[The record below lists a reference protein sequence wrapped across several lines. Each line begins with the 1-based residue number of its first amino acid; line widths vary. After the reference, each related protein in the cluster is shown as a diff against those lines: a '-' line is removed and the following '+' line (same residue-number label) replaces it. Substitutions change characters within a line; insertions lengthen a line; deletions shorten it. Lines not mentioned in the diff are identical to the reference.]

1 MNRYKLIILILPIAI
16 SAQSDLYPIEDYYGG
31 GIGYSPMYMILDS
44 IPGASK
50 LKQVGVNPDNFNS
63 PFVIHGGEGF
73 TQISGRWRLG
83 GYAGIGTSR
92 ISNALSV
99 ILAVETNGYPGIQ
112 DTTTIIITDQ
122 GLPDPIIRDSTEN
135 YTGIFVP
142 TIEAKFTFMI
152 SAVTLEYVVP
162 IFRDLEIASGAMFGI
177 GRTIISIDQ
186 NTGTP
191 RWDESF
197 SNNFGQVLNDT
208 LIYTI
213 DATGSPSSEAAID
226 ALQGAY
232 LPPLASNAGMTNLS
246 GTFFNFQP
254 YVAVK
259 WQITDRVGLRLSI
272 GYNKG
277 VIRAGQ
283 WQLND
288 RFQISD
294 SPESSLS
301 GLSFRTMIYFGL

>member
-1 MNRYKLIILILPIAI
+1 MNRCKLIILILPIVI
-16 SAQSDLYPIEDYYGG
+16 FAQSDLYPVEDYFGG

-63 PFVIHGGEGF
+63 PFVVHGGEGF

-99 ILAVETNGYPGIQ
+99 KLAVESNGYPGIQ
-112 DTTTIIITDQ
+112 FVDNENGI
-122 GLPDPIIRDSTEN
+122 PYDSDETAD

-142 TIEAKFTFMI
+142 TLEAKFTFMI
-152 SAVTLEYVVP
+152 GAATLEYVVP

-177 GRTIISIDQ
+177 GRAVISIDQ

-191 RWDESF
+191 RWDASF
-197 SNNFGQVLNDT
+197 SNNFGQIINDT
-208 LIYTI
+208 LIYEI
-213 DATGSPSSEAAID
+213 DSTGTTARAAID
-226 ALQGAY
+226 ALQGSY
-232 LPPLASNAGMTNLS
+232 LPPQASSAGMTNLS
-246 GTFFNFQP
+246 SAFFNFQP
-254 YVAVK
+254 YIAVK

-272 GYNKG
+272 GFNKG

-283 WQLND
+283 WKLND

>member
-1 MNRYKLIILILPIAI
+1 MNRYKLIILTLPIVI
-16 SAQSDLYPIEDYYGG
+16 FAQSDLYPVEDYYGG

-50 LKQVGVNPDNFNS
+50 LRQVGVNPDNFNS

-99 ILAVETNGYPGIQ
+99 LFGVETNGIEGIQ
-112 DTTTIIITDQ
+112 TTANDTSQ
-122 GLPDPIIRDSTEN
+122 PDLTEK

-142 TIEAKFTFMI
+142 TLEAKFTFMI
-152 SAVTLEYVVP
+152 SAITLEYVVP
-162 IFRDLEIASGAMFGI
+162 IFRDLEIASGAMFGV

-191 RWDESF
+191 RWDASF
-197 SNNFGQVLNDT
+197 SNNFGQVVNDT
-208 LIYTI
+208 LIYEI
-213 DATGSPSSEAAID
+213 DYTGDAPQDTID
-226 ALQGAY
+226 ALQGSY
-232 LPPLASNAGMTNLS
+232 LPPQASSAGMTNLS

-272 GYNKG
+272 GFNKG

-283 WQLND
+283 WKLND

-294 SPESSLS
+294 SPESALS

>member
-1 MNRYKLIILILPIAI
+1 MNRYKLIILTLPIVI
-16 SAQSDLYPIEDYYGG
+16 FAQSDLYPVEDYYGG

-50 LKQVGVNPDNFNS
+50 LRQAGVNPDNFNS

-99 ILAVETNGYPGIQ
+99 LFGVETNGIEGIQ
-112 DTTTIIITDQ
+112 TAANDTAQSDFTVKY
-122 GLPDPIIRDSTEN
+122 N
-135 YTGIFVP
+135 GIFVP
-142 TIEAKFTFMI
+142 TLEAKFTFMI
-152 SAVTLEYVVP
+152 SAITLEYVVP
-162 IFRDLEIASGAMFGI
+162 IFRDLEIASGAMFGL

-191 RWDESF
+191 RWDASF
-197 SNNFGQVLNDT
+197 SNNFGQVINDT
-208 LIYTI
+208 LIYTV
-213 DATGSPSSEAAID
+213 DTTGTTLDAAID
-226 ALQGAY
+226 ALQGSY
-232 LPPLASNAGMTNLS
+232 LSPQTSSAGMTNLS

-272 GYNKG
+272 GFNKG

-283 WQLND
+283 WKLND

-294 SPESSLS
+294 SPESALS

>member
-1 MNRYKLIILILPIAI
+1 MNRYKLIILTLPIVI
-16 SAQSDLYPIEDYYGG
+16 FAQSDLYPVEDYYGG

-50 LKQVGVNPDNFNS
+50 LRQVGVNPDNFNS

-99 ILAVETNGYPGIQ
+99 LFGVETNGVEGIQ
-112 DTTTIIITDQ
+112 TA
-122 GLPDPIIRDSTEN
+122 DSDSAQKDFTAKYN
-135 YTGIFVP
+135 GIFVP
-142 TIEAKFTFMI
+142 TLEAKFTFMI
-152 SAVTLEYVVP
+152 SSITLEYVVP
-162 IFRDLEIASGAMFGI
+162 IFRDLEIASGAMFGL

-191 RWDESF
+191 RWDASF
-197 SNNFGQVLNDT
+197 SNNFGQVINDT
-208 LIYTI
+208 LIYTV
-213 DATGSPSSEAAID
+213 DATGTTPQAAID
-226 ALQGAY
+226 ALQGSY
-232 LPPLASNAGMTNLS
+232 LPPQASSAGMTNLS

-272 GYNKG
+272 GFNKG

-283 WQLND
+283 WKLND

-294 SPESSLS
+294 SPESALS

>member
-1 MNRYKLIILILPIAI
+1 MNRYKLIILILPIVI
-16 SAQSDLYPIEDYYGG
+16 SAQSDLYPVEDYYGG

-50 LKQVGVNPDNFNS
+50 LRQVGVNPDNFNS

-99 ILAVETNGYPGIQ
+99 LFGVETNGIEGIQ
-112 DTTTIIITDQ
+112 TTANDTSQ
-122 GLPDPIIRDSTEN
+122 PDLTEK

-142 TIEAKFTFMI
+142 TLEAKFTFMI
-152 SAVTLEYVVP
+152 SAITLEYVVP

-197 SNNFGQVLNDT
+197 SNNFGQVINDT
-208 LIYTI
+208 LVYEI
-213 DATGSPSSEAAID
+213 DTTGTTSNLAID

-232 LPPLASNAGMTNLS
+232 LPPLASSAGMTNLS

-254 YVAVK
+254 YIAVK

-283 WQLND
+283 WKLND

-294 SPESSLS
+294 SPESALS

>member
-1 MNRYKLIILILPIAI
+1 MNRYKLIILILPIVI
-16 SAQSDLYPIEDYYGG
+16 SAQSDLYPVEDYYGG

-50 LKQVGVNPDNFNS
+50 LRQVGVNPDNFNS

-99 ILAVETNGYPGIQ
+99 LFAVDTNGIEGIQ
-112 DTTTIIITDQ
+112 NTIIYDAATNPGEIDTIQ
-122 GLPDPIIRDSTEN
+122 PDLTRN

-142 TIEAKFTFMI
+142 TLEAKFTFMI

-162 IFRDLEIASGAMFGI
+162 IFRDLEIASGAMFGL

-191 RWDESF
+191 RWDASF

-213 DATGSPSSEAAID
+213 DATGTTPQLAID
-226 ALQGAY
+226 ELQGAY

-254 YVAVK
+254 YLAVK

-294 SPESSLS
+294 SPESALS

>member
-1 MNRYKLIILILPIAI
+1 MNRYKLIILTLPIVI
-16 SAQSDLYPIEDYYGG
+16 FAQSDLYPVEDYYGG

-50 LKQVGVNPDNFNS
+50 LRQVGVNPDNFNS

-99 ILAVETNGYPGIQ
+99 LFAVETNGVEGIQ
-112 DTTTIIITDQ
+112 TA
-122 GLPDPIIRDSTEN
+122 DSDSAQKDFTAKYN
-135 YTGIFVP
+135 GIFVP
-142 TIEAKFTFMI
+142 TLEAKFTFMI
-152 SAVTLEYVVP
+152 SAITLEYVVP
-162 IFRDLEIASGAMFGI
+162 IFRDLEIASGAMFGF

-191 RWDESF
+191 RWDASF
-197 SNNFGQVLNDT
+197 SNNFGQVINDT
-208 LIYTI
+208 LIYTV
-213 DATGSPSSEAAID
+213 DATGTTPQAATD
-226 ALQGAY
+226 ALQGSY
-232 LPPLASNAGMTNLS
+232 LPPQASSAVMTNLS

-272 GYNKG
+272 GFNKG

-283 WQLND
+283 WKLND

-294 SPESSLS
+294 SPESALS

>member
-1 MNRYKLIILILPIAI
+1 MNRYKLIILILPIVI
-16 SAQSDLYPIEDYYGG
+16 SAQSDLYPVEDYYGG

-99 ILAVETNGYPGIQ
+99 ILAVETNGLEGIQ
-112 DTTTIIITDQ
+112 DTSTTEIIN
-122 GLPDPIIRDSTEN
+122 GNPIRYERDATEN

-162 IFRDLEIASGAMFGI
+162 IFRDLEVASGAMFGI

-191 RWDESF
+191 RWDASF

-213 DATGSPSSEAAID
+213 DTTGTNPQAAID

-232 LPPLASNAGMTNLS
+232 LPPLASSAGMTNLS

-254 YVAVK
+254 YIAVK

-283 WQLND
+283 WKLND

-294 SPESSLS
+294 SPESAYS

>member
-1 MNRYKLIILILPIAI
+1 MNRYKLIILILPIVI

-99 ILAVETNGYPGIQ
+99 ILAVETNDLVGFQ
-112 DTTTIIITDQ
+112 DTDTDTIEGGISVTYDPDTTA
-122 GLPDPIIRDSTEN
+122 N

-191 RWDESF
+191 RWDASF

-213 DATGSPSSEAAID
+213 DTTGTTSHLAID

-283 WQLND
+283 WKLND

-294 SPESSLS
+294 SPESALS

>member
-1 MNRYKLIILILPIAI
+1 MF
-16 SAQSDLYPIEDYYGG
+16 AQSDLYPVEDYYGG

-50 LKQVGVNPDNFNS
+50 LRQVGVNPDNFNS

-83 GYAGIGTSR
+83 GYAGVGTSR

-99 ILAVETNGYPGIQ
+99 ILAVDTNGLEGIQ
-112 DTTTIIITDQ
+112 DTTTTIITGGTSVEYD
-122 GLPDPIIRDSTEN
+122 PDTIEN

-162 IFRDLEIASGAMFGI
+162 IFRDLEVASGAMFGI
-177 GRTIISIDQ
+177 GKTIISIDQ

-191 RWDESF
+191 RWDASF

-208 LIYTI
+208 LVYAI
-213 DATGSPSSEAAID
+213 DTTGTTSQAAID

>member
-1 MNRYKLIILILPIAI
+1 MNRYKLIILVLPIVI
-16 SAQSDLYPIEDYYGG
+16 FAQSNLYPVEDYYGG

-99 ILAVETNGYPGIQ
+99 LFAVDTNGIEGIQ
-112 DTTTIIITDQ
+112 NTITIINTGGGNDTTQKD
-122 GLPDPIIRDSTEN
+122 LTEN

-142 TIEAKFTFMI
+142 TLEAKFTFMI
-152 SAVTLEYVVP
+152 SAITLEYVVP
-162 IFRDLEIASGAMFGI
+162 IFRDLEIASGAMFGL

-191 RWDESF
+191 RWDASF
-197 SNNFGQVLNDT
+197 SNNFGQVINDT
-208 LIYTI
+208 LIYTV
-213 DATGSPSSEAAID
+213 DATGTTPQAAID
-226 ALQGAY
+226 ALQGSY
-232 LPPLASNAGMTNLS
+232 LSPQTSSAGMTNLS
-246 GTFFNFQP
+246 GSFFNFQP

-272 GYNKG
+272 GFNKG

-283 WQLND
+283 WKLND

-294 SPESSLS
+294 SPESALS

>member
-1 MNRYKLIILILPIAI
+1 MNRYKLIILILPIVI
-16 SAQSDLYPIEDYYGG
+16 SAQSDLYPVEDYYGG

-50 LKQVGVNPDNFNS
+50 LRQVGVNPDNFNS

-99 ILAVETNGYPGIQ
+99 LFGVETNGVEGIQ
-112 DTTTIIITDQ
+112 TADNDTAQSDFTAKY
-122 GLPDPIIRDSTEN
+122 N
-135 YTGIFVP
+135 GIFVP
-142 TIEAKFTFMI
+142 TLEAKFTFMI
-152 SAVTLEYVVP
+152 SAITLEYVVP
-162 IFRDLEIASGAMFGI
+162 IFRDLEIASGAMFGL

-191 RWDESF
+191 RWDASF
-197 SNNFGQVLNDT
+197 SNNFGQVINDT
-208 LIYTI
+208 LIYTV
-213 DATGSPSSEAAID
+213 DATGTTPEAATD
-226 ALQGAY
+226 ALQGSY
-232 LPPLASNAGMTNLS
+232 LPPQASSAGMTNLS

-272 GYNKG
+272 GFNKG

-283 WQLND
+283 WKLND

-294 SPESSLS
+294 SPESALS

>member
-1 MNRYKLIILILPIAI
+1 MNRYKLIILILPIVI
-16 SAQSDLYPIEDYYGG
+16 SAQSDLYPVEDYYGG

-99 ILAVETNGYPGIQ
+99 ILAVDTNGLEGIQ
-112 DTTTIIITDQ
+112 DTDTTIIID
-122 GLPDPIIRDSTEN
+122 GISFPYDPDTTAN

-162 IFRDLEIASGAMFGI
+162 IFRDLEIASGAMFGL

-191 RWDESF
+191 RWDASF

-213 DATGSPSSEAAID
+213 DTTGTNPVDAID

-254 YVAVK
+254 YIAVK

-283 WQLND
+283 WKLND

>member
-1 MNRYKLIILILPIAI
+1 MNRCKLIILILPIVI
-16 SAQSDLYPIEDYYGG
+16 FAQSDLYPVEDYFGG

-63 PFVIHGGEGF
+63 PFVVHGGEGF

-99 ILAVETNGYPGIQ
+99 KLAVESNGYPGIQ
-112 DTTTIIITDQ
+112 FVDNENGI
-122 GLPDPIIRDSTEN
+122 PYDSDETAD

-142 TIEAKFTFMI
+142 TLEAKFTFMI
-152 SAVTLEYVVP
+152 GAATLEYVVP

-177 GRTIISIDQ
+177 GRAVISIDQ

-191 RWDESF
+191 RWDASF
-197 SNNFGQVLNDT
+197 SNNFGQIINDT
-208 LIYTI
+208 LIYEI
-213 DATGSPSSEAAID
+213 DSTGTTARAAID
-226 ALQGAY
+226 ALHGSY
-232 LPPLASNAGMTNLS
+232 LPPQASSAGMTNLS
-246 GTFFNFQP
+246 SAFFNFQP
-254 YVAVK
+254 YIAVK

-272 GYNKG
+272 GFNKG

-283 WQLND
+283 WKLND

>member
-1 MNRYKLIILILPIAI
+1 MNRYKLIILTLPIVI
-16 SAQSDLYPIEDYYGG
+16 FAQSDLYPVEDYYGG

-50 LKQVGVNPDNFNS
+50 LRQVGVNPDNFNS

-99 ILAVETNGYPGIQ
+99 LFGVETNGVEGIQ
-112 DTTTIIITDQ
+112 TA
-122 GLPDPIIRDSTEN
+122 DSDSAQKDFTAKYN
-135 YTGIFVP
+135 GIFVP
-142 TIEAKFTFMI
+142 TLEAKFTFMI
-152 SAVTLEYVVP
+152 SSITLEYVVP
-162 IFRDLEIASGAMFGI
+162 IFRDLEIASGAMFGL

-191 RWDESF
+191 RWDASF
-197 SNNFGQVLNDT
+197 SNNFGQVINDT
-208 LIYTI
+208 LIYTV
-213 DATGSPSSEAAID
+213 DATGTTPEDATE
-226 ALQGAY
+226 ALQGSY
-232 LPPLASNAGMTNLS
+232 LPPQASSAGMTNLS

-272 GYNKG
+272 GFNKG

-283 WQLND
+283 WKLND

-294 SPESSLS
+294 SPESALS

>member
-1 MNRYKLIILILPIAI
+1 MNRYKLIILILPIVI
-16 SAQSDLYPIEDYYGG
+16 SAQSDLYPVEDYYGG

-50 LKQVGVNPDNFNS
+50 LRQVGVNPDNFNS

-99 ILAVETNGYPGIQ
+99 KLAVDTNGLEGIQ
-112 DTTTIIITDQ
+112 DTATIEIID
-122 GLPDPIIRDSTEN
+122 GNPFEYDPDTTEN

-142 TIEAKFTFMI
+142 TLEAKFTFMI

-162 IFRDLEIASGAMFGI
+162 IFRDLEIASGAMFGV
-177 GRTIISIDQ
+177 GKTVISIDQ

-191 RWDESF
+191 RWDASF

-208 LIYTI
+208 LIYSI
-213 DATGSPSSEAAID
+213 DATPGNAQTAID
-226 ALQGAY
+226 DLQGSY
-232 LPPLASNAGMTNLS
+232 LPALASSAGMTNLS

-283 WQLND
+283 WKLND

>member
-1 MNRYKLIILILPIAI
+1 MNRYKLIILILPIVI

-99 ILAVETNGYPGIQ
+99 ILAVDTNGLEGIQ
-112 DTTTIIITDQ
+112 DTDTTIIID
-122 GLPDPIIRDSTEN
+122 GISFPYDPDTTAN

-162 IFRDLEIASGAMFGI
+162 IFRDLEIASGAMFGL

-191 RWDESF
+191 RWDASF
-197 SNNFGQVLNDT
+197 SNNFGQIINDT
-208 LIYTI
+208 LYYAI
-213 DATGSPSSEAAID
+213 DITGTTAQAAFD
-226 ALQGAY
+226 ALQGSY
-232 LPPLASNAGMTNLS
+232 LPPLASSAGMTSIS

-283 WQLND
+283 WKLND

-294 SPESSLS
+294 SPKSSLS

>member
-1 MNRYKLIILILPIAI
+1 MNRYKLIILILPIVI
-16 SAQSDLYPIEDYYGG
+16 SAQSDLYPVEDYYGG

-99 ILAVETNGYPGIQ
+99 ILAVETNGLEGIQ
-112 DTTTIIITDQ
+112 DTSTTEIIN
-122 GLPDPIIRDSTEN
+122 GNPFRYERDSTEN

-162 IFRDLEIASGAMFGI
+162 IFRDLEVASGAMFGI

-191 RWDESF
+191 RWDASF

-213 DATGSPSSEAAID
+213 DTTGTNPQAAID

-232 LPPLASNAGMTNLS
+232 LPPLASSAGMTNLS

-254 YVAVK
+254 YIAVK

-283 WQLND
+283 WKLND

-294 SPESSLS
+294 SPESALS

>member
-1 MNRYKLIILILPIAI
+1 MNRYKLITLILPIVI
-16 SAQSDLYPIEDYYGG
+16 FAQSDLYPVEDYYGG

-50 LKQVGVNPDNFNS
+50 LRQVGVNPDNFNS

-99 ILAVETNGYPGIQ
+99 ILAVETNGLEGIQ
-112 DTTTIIITDQ
+112 DTDTT
-122 GLPDPIIRDSTEN
+122 RN

-191 RWDESF
+191 RWDASF
-197 SNNFGQVLNDT
+197 SNNFGQVMNDT
-208 LIYTI
+208 LIYI
-213 DATGSPSSEAAID
+213 VDDTGTTPEAAID
-226 ALQGAY
+226 ALQGSY
-232 LPPLASNAGMTNLS
+232 LPPQASSAGMTNLS

-283 WQLND
+283 WKLND
-288 RFQISD
+288 RFQVSD
-294 SPESSLS
+294 SPKSALS

>member
-1 MNRYKLIILILPIAI
+1 MNRYKLIILILPIVI
-16 SAQSDLYPIEDYYGG
+16 SAQSDLYPVEDYYGG

-99 ILAVETNGYPGIQ
+99 ILAVETNGLEGIQ
-112 DTTTIIITDQ
+112 DTSTTEIIN
-122 GLPDPIIRDSTEN
+122 GNPFRYERDSTEN

-162 IFRDLEIASGAMFGI
+162 IFRDLEVASGAMFGI

-191 RWDESF
+191 RWDASF

-213 DATGSPSSEAAID
+213 DTTGTNPQAAID

-232 LPPLASNAGMTNLS
+232 LPPLASSAGMTNLS

-254 YVAVK
+254 YIAVK

-283 WQLND
+283 WKLND

-294 SPESSLS
+294 SPESAYS

>member
-1 MNRYKLIILILPIAI
+1 MNRYKLIILVLPIVI
-16 SAQSDLYPIEDYYGG
+16 FAQSDLYPVEDYYGG

-63 PFVIHGGEGF
+63 TFVIHGGEGF

-99 ILAVETNGYPGIQ
+99 LFAVDTNGIEGIQ
-112 DTTTIIITDQ
+112 NTITINQPEPGVIDTTQ
-122 GLPDPIIRDSTEN
+122 RDFTAI

-142 TIEAKFTFMI
+142 TLEAKFTFMI
-152 SAVTLEYVVP
+152 SAITLEYVVP
-162 IFRDLEIASGAMFGI
+162 IFRDLEIASGAMFGL

-191 RWDESF
+191 RWDASF

-208 LIYTI
+208 LIYTV
-213 DATGSPSSEAAID
+213 DAAGTTPQAAID
-226 ALQGAY
+226 ALQGSY
-232 LPPLASNAGMTNLS
+232 LSPQASSAGMTNLS

-254 YVAVK
+254 YIAVK

-272 GYNKG
+272 GFNKG

-283 WQLND
+283 WKLND

-294 SPESSLS
+294 SPESALS

>member
-1 MNRYKLIILILPIAI
+1 M
-16 SAQSDLYPIEDYYGG
+16 
-31 GIGYSPMYMILDS
+31 MLDS

-63 PFVIHGGEGF
+63 PFVVHGGEGF
-73 TQISGRWRLG
+73 TQIAGRWRLG

-99 ILAVETNGYPGIQ
+99 KLAAESNAFPGFQ
-112 DTTTIIITDQ
+112 FADTTISGFTID
-122 GLPDPIIRDSTEN
+122 RDSTEV

-152 SAVTLEYVVP
+152 GAATLEYVVP
-162 IFRDLEIASGAMFGI
+162 IFRDLEVASGAMFGI
-177 GRTIISIDQ
+177 GRAVISIDQ

-191 RWDESF
+191 RWDASF
-197 SNNFGQVLNDT
+197 SNNFGQIINDT
-208 LIYTI
+208 LYYTI
-213 DATGSPSSEAAID
+213 DTTGTTIRDAAD
-226 ALQGAY
+226 AFQGSY
-232 LPPLASNAGMTNLS
+232 LPPLASSAGMTSIS

-277 VIRAGQ
+277 VVRAGQ
-283 WQLND
+283 WKLND

-294 SPESSLS
+294 SPESALS
-301 GLSFRTMIYFGL
+301 GLTFRTMLYFGL

>member
-1 MNRYKLIILILPIAI
+1 MNRYKLIILTLPIVI
-16 SAQSDLYPIEDYYGG
+16 FAQSDLYPVEDYYGG

-50 LKQVGVNPDNFNS
+50 LRQVGVNPDNFNS

-99 ILAVETNGYPGIQ
+99 LFGVETNGIEGIQ
-112 DTTTIIITDQ
+112 TTANDTAQ
-122 GLPDPIIRDSTEN
+122 RDFTKI

-142 TIEAKFTFMI
+142 TLEAKFTFMI
-152 SAVTLEYVVP
+152 SAITLEYVVP
-162 IFRDLEIASGAMFGI
+162 IFRDLEIASGAMFGL

-191 RWDESF
+191 RWDASF
-197 SNNFGQVLNDT
+197 SNNFGQVMNDT
-208 LIYTI
+208 LIYI
-213 DATGSPSSEAAID
+213 VDDTGTTPEAAID
-226 ALQGAY
+226 ALQGSY
-232 LPPLASNAGMTNLS
+232 LPPQASSAGMTNLS

-283 WQLND
+283 WKLND
-288 RFQISD
+288 RFQVSD
-294 SPESSLS
+294 SPESALS

>member
-1 MNRYKLIILILPIAI
+1 MNRYKLIILILPIVI

-213 DATGSPSSEAAID
+213 DTTGTNPVDAID

>member
-1 MNRYKLIILILPIAI
+1 MNRYKLIILILPIVI
-16 SAQSDLYPIEDYYGG
+16 SAQSDLYPVEDYYGG

-99 ILAVETNGYPGIQ
+99 ILAVERNELEGIQ
-112 DTTTIIITDQ
+112 DTTTTIIT
-122 GLPDPIIRDSTEN
+122 GGNPFVYYPDTTAN

-142 TIEAKFTFMI
+142 RIEAKFTFMI
-152 SAVTLEYVVP
+152 SAITLDYVVP
-162 IFRDLEIASGAMFGI
+162 IFRDLEVASGAMFGI

-213 DATGSPSSEAAID
+213 DTTGTNPHNAMD

-232 LPPLASNAGMTNLS
+232 LPPLASSAGMTNLS

-254 YVAVK
+254 YIAVK

-283 WQLND
+283 WKLND

-294 SPESSLS
+294 SPESALS

>member
-1 MNRYKLIILILPIAI
+1 MNRYKLIILILPIVI

-50 LKQVGVNPDNFNS
+50 LRQVGVNPDNFNS

-213 DATGSPSSEAAID
+213 DTTGTNPVDAID

>member
-1 MNRYKLIILILPIAI
+1 MNRYKLIILVLPIVI
-16 SAQSDLYPIEDYYGG
+16 FAQSDLYPVEDYYGG

-50 LKQVGVNPDNFNS
+50 LKQVGVNPDDFNS

-99 ILAVETNGYPGIQ
+99 ILAVNTNRMPGIQ
-112 DTTTIIITDQ
+112 DTLTPGIGTEDDVRADTTAH
-122 GLPDPIIRDSTEN
+122 

-152 SAVTLEYVVP
+152 SAITLEYVVP
-162 IFRDLEIASGAMFGI
+162 IFRDLEIASGAMFGV

-191 RWDESF
+191 RWDASF
-197 SNNFGQVLNDT
+197 NNNFGQVINDT
-208 LIYTI
+208 LIYTV
-213 DATGSPSSEAAID
+213 DATGTTPQAAID
-226 ALQGAY
+226 ALQGSY
-232 LPPLASNAGMTNLS
+232 LPPQTSSAGMTNLS

-294 SPESSLS
+294 SPESALS
-301 GLSFRTMIYFGL
+301 GLSFRTMIYFGF

>member
-1 MNRYKLIILILPIAI
+1 MNRYKLITLILPIVI
-16 SAQSDLYPIEDYYGG
+16 FAQSDLYPVEDYYGG

-50 LKQVGVNPDNFNS
+50 LRQVGVNPDNFNS

-99 ILAVETNGYPGIQ
+99 ILAVETNGLEGIQ
-112 DTTTIIITDQ
+112 DT
-122 GLPDPIIRDSTEN
+122 DSTEN

-162 IFRDLEIASGAMFGI
+162 IFRDLEIASGAMFGL

-191 RWDESF
+191 RWDASF
-197 SNNFGQVLNDT
+197 SNNFGQIINDT
-208 LIYTI
+208 LYYAI
-213 DATGSPSSEAAID
+213 DITGTTAQAAFD
-226 ALQGAY
+226 ALQGSY
-232 LPPLASNAGMTNLS
+232 LPPLASSAGMTSIS

-283 WQLND
+283 WKLND

>member
-1 MNRYKLIILILPIAI
+1 MNRCKLIILILPIVI
-16 SAQSDLYPIEDYYGG
+16 FAQSDLYPVEDYFGG
-31 GIGYSPMYMILDS
+31 GIGYSPMYMMLDS

-63 PFVIHGGEGF
+63 PFVVHGGEGF
-73 TQISGRWRLG
+73 TQIAGRWRLG

-99 ILAVETNGYPGIQ
+99 KLAVESNTLPGFQ
-112 DTTTIIITDQ
+112 FADTTISGVTYD
-122 GLPDPIIRDSTEN
+122 RDSTEV

-152 SAVTLEYVVP
+152 GAATLEYVVP
-162 IFRDLEIASGAMFGI
+162 IFRDLEVASGAMFGI
-177 GRTIISIDQ
+177 GRTVISIDQ

-191 RWDESF
+191 RWDASF
-197 SNNFGQVLNDT
+197 SNNFGQIINDT
-208 LIYTI
+208 LYYAI
-213 DATGSPSSEAAID
+213 DTTGTTSDLAFD
-226 ALQGAY
+226 ALQGSY
-232 LPPLASNAGMTNLS
+232 LPPLASSAGMTSIS

-277 VIRAGQ
+277 VVRAGQ
-283 WQLND
+283 WKLND

-294 SPESSLS
+294 SPESALS
-301 GLSFRTMIYFGL
+301 GLTFRTMLYFGL

>member
-1 MNRYKLIILILPIAI
+1 MNRYKLIILILPIVI

-99 ILAVETNGYPGIQ
+99 LFAVDTNGIEGIQ
-112 DTTTIIITDQ
+112 NTITIINTGGGNDTTQKD
-122 GLPDPIIRDSTEN
+122 LTEN

-142 TIEAKFTFMI
+142 TLEAKFTFMI
-152 SAVTLEYVVP
+152 SAITLEYVVP
-162 IFRDLEIASGAMFGI
+162 IFRDLEIASGAMFGL

-191 RWDESF
+191 RWDASF
-197 SNNFGQVLNDT
+197 SNNFGQVINDT
-208 LIYTI
+208 LIYTV
-213 DATGSPSSEAAID
+213 DATGTTPQAAID
-226 ALQGAY
+226 ALQGSY
-232 LPPLASNAGMTNLS
+232 LSPQTSSAGMTNLS
-246 GTFFNFQP
+246 GSFFNFQP

-272 GYNKG
+272 GFNKG

-283 WQLND
+283 WKLND

>member
-1 MNRYKLIILILPIAI
+1 MNRYKLIILALPIVI
-16 SAQSDLYPIEDYYGG
+16 FAQSDLYPVEDYYGG

-50 LKQVGVNPDNFNS
+50 LRQVGVNPDNFNS

-99 ILAVETNGYPGIQ
+99 LFAVDTNGIEGIQ
-112 DTTTIIITDQ
+112 NTITINQPEPGVIDTTQ
-122 GLPDPIIRDSTEN
+122 GDFTAI

-142 TIEAKFTFMI
+142 TLEAKFTFMI
-152 SAVTLEYVVP
+152 SAITLEYVVP
-162 IFRDLEIASGAMFGI
+162 IFRDLEIASGAMFGV

-191 RWDESF
+191 RWDASF
-197 SNNFGQVLNDT
+197 SNNFGTVTNDT
-208 LIYTI
+208 LIYAV
-213 DATGSPSSEAAID
+213 DATGTTPQAAID
-226 ALQGAY
+226 ALQGSY
-232 LPPLASNAGMTNLS
+232 LPPQTSSAGMTNLS

-272 GYNKG
+272 GFNKG

-283 WQLND
+283 WKLND

-294 SPESSLS
+294 SPESALS

>member
-1 MNRYKLIILILPIAI
+1 MNRYKLIILVLPIVI
-16 SAQSDLYPIEDYYGG
+16 FAQSNLYPVEDYYGG

-50 LKQVGVNPDNFNS
+50 LRQVGVNPDNFNS

-83 GYAGIGTSR
+83 GYAGVGTSR

-99 ILAVETNGYPGIQ
+99 ILAVERNGLEGIQ
-112 DTTTIIITDQ
+112 DTTTTIITGGTSVEYD
-122 GLPDPIIRDSTEN
+122 PDTIEN

-162 IFRDLEIASGAMFGI
+162 IFRDLEIASGAMFGL

-213 DATGSPSSEAAID
+213 DTTGTTSHLAID

-254 YVAVK
+254 YLAVK

-283 WQLND
+283 WKLND

-294 SPESSLS
+294 SPESALS

>member
-16 SAQSDLYPIEDYYGG
+16 SAQSDLYPVEDYYGG

-99 ILAVETNGYPGIQ
+99 ILAVDDNGMPGIQ
-112 DTTTIIITDQ
+112 DTLTLGIDNEDDVRADTTAH
-122 GLPDPIIRDSTEN
+122 

-162 IFRDLEIASGAMFGI
+162 IFRDLEVASGAMFGI

-213 DATGSPSSEAAID
+213 DATGSPSSTAAID

>member
-1 MNRYKLIILILPIAI
+1 MNRYKLIILTLPIVI
-16 SAQSDLYPIEDYYGG
+16 FAQSDLYPVEDYYGG

-50 LKQVGVNPDNFNS
+50 LRQVGVNPDNFNS
-63 PFVIHGGEGF
+63 PFVMHGGEGF

-99 ILAVETNGYPGIQ
+99 LFGVETNGVEGIQ
-112 DTTTIIITDQ
+112 TA
-122 GLPDPIIRDSTEN
+122 DSDSAQKDFTAKYN
-135 YTGIFVP
+135 GIFVP
-142 TIEAKFTFMI
+142 TLEAKFTFMI
-152 SAVTLEYVVP
+152 SAITLEYVVP
-162 IFRDLEIASGAMFGI
+162 IFRDLEIASGAMFGL

-191 RWDESF
+191 RWDASF
-197 SNNFGQVLNDT
+197 SNNFGQVINDT
-208 LIYTI
+208 LIYTV
-213 DATGSPSSEAAID
+213 DATGTTPLAATD
-226 ALQGAY
+226 ALQGSY
-232 LPPLASNAGMTNLS
+232 LPPQASSAGMTNLS

-272 GYNKG
+272 GFNKG

-283 WQLND
+283 WKLND

-294 SPESSLS
+294 SPESALS

>member
-1 MNRYKLIILILPIAI
+1 MNRYKLIILILPIVI
-16 SAQSDLYPIEDYYGG
+16 SAQSDLYPVEDYYGG

-99 ILAVETNGYPGIQ
+99 ILAVDDNGMPGIQ
-112 DTTTIIITDQ
+112 DTLTLGIDNEDDVRADTTAH
-122 GLPDPIIRDSTEN
+122 

-162 IFRDLEIASGAMFGI
+162 IFRDLEVASGAMFGI

-213 DATGSPSSEAAID
+213 DATGAAQDAID
-226 ALQGAY
+226 ELQGAY

-294 SPESSLS
+294 SPKSSLS

>member
-1 MNRYKLIILILPIAI
+1 MNRYKLIILILPIVI
-16 SAQSDLYPIEDYYGG
+16 SAQSDLYPVEDYYGG

-99 ILAVETNGYPGIQ
+99 ILAVETNGLVGIQ
-112 DTTTIIITDQ
+112 DTSTTEIIN
-122 GLPDPIIRDSTEN
+122 GNPFRYERDSTEN

-162 IFRDLEIASGAMFGI
+162 IFRDLEVASGAMFGI

-191 RWDESF
+191 RWDASF

-213 DATGSPSSEAAID
+213 DTTGTNPQAAID

-232 LPPLASNAGMTNLS
+232 LPPLAYSAGMTNLS

-254 YVAVK
+254 YIAVK

-283 WQLND
+283 WKLND

-294 SPESSLS
+294 SPESALS

>member
-1 MNRYKLIILILPIAI
+1 MNRYKLIILILPIVI

-99 ILAVETNGYPGIQ
+99 ILAVETNGLEGIQ
-112 DTTTIIITDQ
+112 DTTTTIITDGNPFQ
-122 GLPDPIIRDSTEN
+122 YHPDTTAN

-162 IFRDLEIASGAMFGI
+162 IFRDLEIASGAMFGL

-191 RWDESF
+191 RWDASF

-208 LIYTI
+208 LVYAI
-213 DATGSPSSEAAID
+213 DTTGTTSDLAID

-232 LPPLASNAGMTNLS
+232 LPPLASSAGMTNLS

-283 WQLND
+283 WKLND

-294 SPESSLS
+294 SPKSSLS